1 MPYYQQTRRNNKN
14 KYHELC
20 MLPHHFHDSYH
31 SILLAV
37 PHHLS
42 SIVVIGIFAFIHII
56 VINWIMET
64 EIPSDDPFVS

>member
-1 MPYYQQTRRNNKN
+1 
-14 KYHELC
+14 

-31 SILLAV
+31 SILLSV

-42 SIVVIGIFAFIHII
+42 SIVVISIFAFIRII
-56 VINWIMET
+56 VINRIMET